1 MSAEDAKDT
10 VVKYAGRM
18 NGGDFKWTFDNSVDD
33 ESYAVNEPLKAKLMS
48 YKTTLVSVGGSV
60 SGTDRPGTGETP
72 GTGED
77 KPGTGEDKPGTG
89 EDKPGTGGDKPTTG
103 EAAD

>member
-1 MSAEDAKDT
+1 
-10 VVKYAGRM
+10 M

-60 SGTDRPGTGETP
+60 SGTDRPGTGE
-72 GTGED
+72 
-77 KPGTGEDKPGTG
+77 KPGTGE
-89 EDKPGTGGDKPTTG
+89 
-103 EAAD
+103 AVA